1 MRTKYYVWRHHKL
14 IFTGTMPQ
22 VKRFLIST
30 GEFSYYEKQVMKC
43 KYANSKAYG
52 TKRYTLSLNHWCA
65 MTEYCTT
72 RPVDRRGEN
81 ETTLKAISEFQ
92 YEVLNSLV
100 EKQKENFKQVGM

>member
-30 GEFSYYEKQVMKC
+30 GEFSYYEKQVMRC

-52 TKRYTLSLNHWCA
+52 TKRYVLSLNHWCA

-72 RPVDRRGEN
+72 RPVDRR
-81 ETTLKAISEFQ
+81 
-92 YEVLNSLV
+92 EVKVDDWNPDQHLDMLV
-100 EKQKENFKQVGM
+100 EKQRENFKKIGIL